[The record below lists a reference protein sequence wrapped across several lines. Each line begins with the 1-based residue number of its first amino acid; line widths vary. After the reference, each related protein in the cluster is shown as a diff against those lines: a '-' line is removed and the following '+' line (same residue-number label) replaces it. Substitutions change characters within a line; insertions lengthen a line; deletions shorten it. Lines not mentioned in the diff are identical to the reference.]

1 MIKIDLITGFLG
13 SGKTTFILKYVKYLM
28 DKGERVCIVENDY
41 GAVNVDMML
50 VGELGCGTEMVA
62 GGCDYDCHLRR
73 YKTKLISIAMRGY
86 TRVIVEPSG
95 VYDTDEF
102 FDVLYDEPLIDYYE
116 IGNIFC
122 LYDINTKN
130 LSNESEYIL
139 VSESSVASK
148 LIISKRDNKDSEVDL
163 DYINSLYK
171 KYDCKR
177 ILTKKDIMY
186 TDSLDF
192 DKLYGSGYT
201 QYDHIKMQVIDDNNY
216 DSLYVMNKNLSLDR
230 VLGLRDVLFKDNSY
244 GNILRIKGFI
254 IEKGNWMK
262 INITKNETEISN
274 IDDGQDIVIV
284 IGENIKSKEIKDL
297 LEG

>member
-148 LIISKRDNKDSEVDL
+148 LIISKRDNKDIEVDL

-186 TDSLDF
+186 SDSLDF
-192 DKLYGSGYT
+192 DKLYSSGYT
-201 QYDHIKMQVIDDNNY
+201 QYDHVKMQVIDDNNY

-244 GNILRIKGFI
+244 GNILRIKWFI

>member
-148 LIISKRDNKDSEVDL
+148 LIISKRDNKDIEVDL

-186 TDSLDF
+186 SDSLDF
-192 DKLYGSGYT
+192 DKLYSSGYT
-201 QYDHIKMQVIDDNNY
+201 QYDHVKMQVIDDNNY

-244 GNILRIKGFI
+244 GNILRVY
-254 IEKGNWMK
+254 N
-262 INITKNETEISN
+262 
-274 IDDGQDIVIV
+274 
-284 IGENIKSKEIKDL
+284 
-297 LEG
+297 

>member
-13 SGKTTFILKYVKYLM
+13 SGKTTFVLKYVKYLM
-28 DKGERVCIVENDY
+28 DKGEKVCIVENDY

-192 DKLYGSGYT
+192 DKLYSSGYT
-201 QYDHIKMQVIDDNNY
+201 QYDHVKMQVIDDNNY

-262 INITKNETEISN
+262 INITKNETEIST

-284 IGENIKSKEIKDL
+284 IGENIKSKEIKEL

>member
-148 LIISKRDNKDSEVDL
+148 LIISKRDNKDIEVDL
-163 DYINSLYK
+163 DYINFLYK

-186 TDSLDF
+186 SDSLDF
-192 DKLYGSGYT
+192 DKLYSSGYT
-201 QYDHIKMQVIDDNNY
+201 QYDHVKMQVIDDNNY

>member
-28 DKGERVCIVENDY
+28 AKGEKVCIVENDY

-192 DKLYGSGYT
+192 DTLYSSGYT
-201 QYDHIKMQVIDDNNY
+201 QYDHVKMQVIDDNKY
-216 DSLYVMNKNLSLDR
+216 DSIYVMNKNLSLDR

-244 GNILRIKGFI
+244 GNILRIKGFV

-274 IDDGQDIVIV
+274 INDGQDIVIV